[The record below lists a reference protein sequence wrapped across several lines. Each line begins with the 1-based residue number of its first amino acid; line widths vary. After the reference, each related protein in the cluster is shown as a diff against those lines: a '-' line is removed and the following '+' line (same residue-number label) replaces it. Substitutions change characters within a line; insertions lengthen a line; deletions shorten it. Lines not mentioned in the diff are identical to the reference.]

1 MSNACTIVLTSKVVN
16 RFLSQADDFKA
27 SSLHGREIGRY
38 NAPALKHDTKIDDHS
53 SSKVESLLKKLNGL
67 LLPFPTPF
75 DEEGRF
81 SAPALRSSIERWN
94 ATGITGHVAL
104 GSTGERV
111 HVEERECFEIIEIA
125 RASVPNEMAFIVGA
139 GGHGTRAT
147 IDEVRRMA
155 HAGADAVLVITPHF
169 YRAEMTQAS
178 FVSHYQAVADAS
190 IVPVLLY
197 NASPFTNISLAP
209 ETIARLSVHENIIG
223 VKDSSGDILN
233 LAETVRLVP
242 DDFAVLTGSGS
253 ALYPALC
260 VGARGAILAVGC
272 IAPRLAVAIYEAF
285 AAGEHSRAREMQR
298 TLTQLTRGINGRY
311 GISGLKAALDML
323 GYAGGRV
330 RAPLPCVN
338 DEARR
343 EIAKVLTESGLLT
356 VEAGDDVNRLQ
367 AGASIK

>member
-1 MSNACTIVLTSKVVN
+1 LNQYNEKNKQNSLAVNSLTKNLRGISLP
-16 RFLSQADDFKA
+16 LS
-27 SSLHGREIGRY
+27 
-38 NAPALKHDTKIDDHS
+38 
-53 SSKVESLLKKLNGL
+53 
-67 LLPFPTPF
+67 TPF
-75 DEEGRF
+75 TESNNADVC
-81 SAPALRSSIERWN
+81 ALRSNIEKFN
-94 ATGITGHVAL
+94 KTGIAGQVLL

-111 HVEERECFEIIEIA
+111 HLSEQECLTVIEVA
-125 RASVPNEMAFIVGA
+125 RASVPDHLMLVVGV
-139 GGHGTRAT
+139 GQQGTRAT
-147 IDEVRRMA
+147 VDEVHRVA

-169 YRAEMTQAS
+169 YRAEMSQDIL
-178 FVSHYQAVADAS
+178 VKHYLMVADAS
-190 IVPVLLY
+190 PVPVLLY

-209 ETIARLSVHENIIG
+209 ETIARLSEHENIIG
-223 VKDSSGDILN
+223 VKDSSGDILS

-260 VGARGAILAVGC
+260 VGARGGILAVGC

-285 AAGEHSRAREMQR
+285 QAGEHSRAREMQR
-298 TLTQLTRGINGRY
+298 TLTFITRGINGRY

-323 GYAGGRV
+323 EYKGGRV
-330 RAPLPCVN
+330 RAPLQNVN

-343 EIAKVLTESGLLT
+343 EIAKVLTESGMLT